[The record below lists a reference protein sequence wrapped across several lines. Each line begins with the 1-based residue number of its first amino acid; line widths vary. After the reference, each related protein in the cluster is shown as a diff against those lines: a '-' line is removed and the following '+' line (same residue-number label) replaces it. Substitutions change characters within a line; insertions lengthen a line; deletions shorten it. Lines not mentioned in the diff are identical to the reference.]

1 MQFQQIIGQEGIK
14 KSLTRYVRE
23 GRVPHAMLFCGKTGV
38 GKLPTAMAFAQY
50 ICCENRQK
58 NDSCG
63 KCPSC
68 IQAASHNHPDIH
80 FTYPIVKSSSHIE
93 VCKDLLP
100 SWEEM
105 QNKKNYFS
113 MKDWLSLINAE
124 NKIAQIYSKESDE
137 ILRKLSYKSYTSEY
151 KVMIIWLAEKM
162 NEACANKLLKL
173 LEEPPEKTIFI
184 LTTEHAD
191 HLLTTINSR
200 TQKIQFAPIEATSIK
215 NQLLQEFDVEEAEAL
230 NIARISKGSYIDAQE
245 IAQKDVVYQKNFEL
259 YRNLLGLAYQ
269 RKIRLVKSFA
279 EEMATNGR
287 EQAKIFLEYAQR
299 ITRECFIT
307 KLKHNN
313 LNYMLDY
320 EQDFAKKFSRFVHE
334 QNVEDLSLYFSNAA
348 RDIERNINVK
358 IVFFDLGLK
367 LMTKIK

>member
-14 KSLTRYVRE
+14 KNLTRYVRE
-23 GRVPHAMLFCGKTGV
+23 GRIPHAMLFCGNSGV
-38 GKLPTAMAFAQY
+38 GKLPMAMAFAQY
-50 ICCENRQK
+50 LCCENPTE

-80 FTYPIVKSSSHIE
+80 FTYPIVKSSNHIE

-100 SWEEM
+100 AWREM

-113 MKDWLSLINAE
+113 IKDWLSFINAE
-124 NKIAQIYSKESDE
+124 NKLSQIYSKESEE
-137 ILRKLSYKSYTSEY
+137 ILQKLSYKSYTSEY

-200 TQKIQFAPIEATSIK
+200 TQNIQFPPIATINIK
-215 NQLLQEFDVEEAEAL
+215 EHLLQEFNLEKEEAF
-230 NIARISKGSYIDAQE
+230 NIARIARGSYTNAQE
-245 IAQKDVVYQKNFEL
+245 IALKDLDFQRNFEL
-259 YRNLLGLAYQ
+259 YRKLFGYAYKK
-269 RKIRLVKSFA
+269 KIAPVKIFA
-279 EEMATNGR
+279 EEMSTSGR
-287 EQAKIFLEYAQR
+287 EQAKLFLAYAQR
-299 ITRECFIT
+299 ITRECFIA
-307 KLKHNN
+307 KLEQKE
-313 LNYMLDY
+313 LNYMLNY
-320 EQDFAKKFSRFVHE
+320 EQEFAKNFSKFVHE
-334 QNVEDLSLYFSNAA
+334 QNIEDIILYFSNASE
-348 RDIERNINVK
+348 DIERNINVK